1 MAEVLSDPQ
10 VLARNM
16 VVTADDPDIGPL
28 RMAGNPIKLSA
39 FDDPPTRPPAPSLD
53 EHRAQILR
61 ELDAR

>member
-1 MAEVLSDPQ
+1 
-10 VLARNM
+10 M
-16 VVTADDPDIGPL
+16 VVTADDADIGPL